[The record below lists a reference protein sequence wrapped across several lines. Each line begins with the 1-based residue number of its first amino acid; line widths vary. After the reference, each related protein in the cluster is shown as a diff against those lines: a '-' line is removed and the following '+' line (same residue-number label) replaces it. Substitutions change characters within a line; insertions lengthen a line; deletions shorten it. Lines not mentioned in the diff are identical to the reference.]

1 MAVCSTYL
9 SVLLTDDLAD
19 EQRDLVLQQDAVEG
33 VVPRHVAHRDQ
44 AGATHQTDDFAGR
57 RQAFHEAI
65 RPRLAVAQAFAVQEG
80 VDADG
85 LERVV
90 ELLREVGVGGHTVVD
105 EDVVGLDA
113 VARAVAVPDDHA
125 DLLHGHVDLRRV
137 QGHALDLQQL
147 RHEVT
152 WADGHA
158 LGHVELLDGV
168 VHPLQSLQVQRVA
181 HGRRTDPHRPQA
193 GLPLQHSRRRGAA

>member
-1 MAVCSTYL
+1 VFLAVGSTYL

-44 AGATHQTDDFAGR
+44 AGATHQTDDLAGR

-65 RPRLAVAQAFAVQEG
+65 RPRLAVAQALTVQEG

-85 LERVV
+85 FQCVV
-90 ELLREVGVGGHTVVD
+90 KLLREVGIRPNAVVD

-113 VARAVAVPDDHA
+113 VAHTARVAHDHGN
-125 DLLHGHVDLRRV
+125 LLHGHVDLRRV
-137 QGHALDLQQL
+137 EGQALDLQQL
-147 RHEVT
+147 RHEVAR
-152 WADGHA
+152 ADGHA
-158 LGHVELLDGV
+158 LGNLN
-168 VHPLQSLQVQRVA
+168 R
-181 HGRRTDPHRPQA
+181 
-193 GLPLQHSRRRGAA
+193 